1 MRLSFFYTSPHSLRP
16 FPLSW
21 NNSRRGGRNRGSEVR
36 LEEWMIEANGLT
48 KRYERVTA
56 VDGLVLRIGRGE
68 ILALLGP
75 NGAGK
80 TTTTRMLAGI
90 LRPDEGG
97 ARVAGFDILTQTE
110 QVRAAVG
117 VLTEQ
122 HGLYTRMRC
131 GEYLDFFGALYGL
144 TPSERKQRARHLL
157 QELHLEVDSDAWL
170 AEFSKGMRQRLALV
184 RALLHSPGILLLDEP
199 TSALDPESARI
210 VRNLLRRMRGE
221 GCTILVCTHN
231 LSEAEELADRIAI
244 IRRGRLIAEGTA
256 AELRM
261 RMLGPAVFELRLA
274 EESGDLRSALD
285 GLADVVVVGRTPAS
299 IRYRASDPRSAN
311 PEILRR
317 VMERGGRVMELR
329 EVTPSLESVYLQAVA
344 EDDGADPG
352 KEAA

>member
-1 MRLSFFYTSPHSLRP
+1 VDRLT
-16 FPLSW
+16 
-21 NNSRRGGRNRGSEVR
+21 
-36 LEEWMIEANGLT
+36 I
-48 KRYERVTA
+48 RV
-56 VDGLVLRIGRGE
+56 GRGE

-80 TTTTRMLAGI
+80 TTTIRMLAGI

-97 ARVAGFDILTQTE
+97 ARVAGFDILSQTE
-110 QVRAAVG
+110 HVRAAVG

-122 HGLYTRMRC
+122 HGLYNRMRC

-144 TPSERKQRARHLL
+144 TAAERKARSLRLL
-157 QELHLEVDSDAWL
+157 QELRLDVDSDAWL
-170 AEFSKGMRQRLALV
+170 VEFSKGMRQRLALV
-184 RALLHSPGILLLDEP
+184 RAMMHAPRVLLLDEP
-199 TSALDPESARI
+199 TSALDPESARV
-210 VRNLLRRMRGE
+210 VRDLLRSMRDE

-256 AELRM
+256 DELRT

-274 EESGDLRSALD
+274 QENDDLVSALE
-285 GLADVVVVGRTPAS
+285 GLAEIVERKPECVRF
-299 IRYRASDPRSAN
+299 RAADPHSAN

-329 EVTPSLESVYLQAVA
+329 EVTPSLETVYLQAVA
-344 EDDGADPG
+344 EEDGPPDAG
-352 KEAA
+352 GIR

>member
-1 MRLSFFYTSPHSLRP
+1 MRLSFFL
-16 FPLSW
+16 FP
-21 NNSRRGGRNRGSEVR
+21 RDGR
-36 LEEWMIEANGLT
+36 MIEANGLT

-56 VDGLVLRIGRGE
+56 VDGLNLRVGQGE

-90 LRPDEGG
+90 LRPDEGN
-97 ARVAGFDILTQTE
+97 ARVAGFDVLTRTE

-122 HGLYTRMRC
+122 HGLYNRMRC

-144 TPSERKQRARHLL
+144 SAAERKARAATLL
-157 QELHLEVDSDAWL
+157 RTLRLDVDGDAWL

-184 RALLHSPGILLLDEP
+184 RALMHAPRVLLLDEP
-199 TSALDPESARI
+199 TSALDPESARV
-210 VRNLLRRMRGE
+210 VRDLLRSMRAE

-256 AELRM
+256 AELRT

-274 EESGDLRSALD
+274 EPNGGRWPAFEDLAE
-285 GLADVVVVGRTPAS
+285 VVERAPDR
-299 IRYRASDPRSAN
+299 IRYRAADPRAAN

-317 VMERGGRVMELR
+317 ALEHGARVTELR
-329 EVTPSLESVYLQAVA
+329 EVTPSLETVYLQAVA
-344 EDDGADPG
+344 EEGAPAG
-352 KEAA
+352 EGLR

>member
-1 MRLSFFYTSPHSLRP
+1 
-16 FPLSW
+16 
-21 NNSRRGGRNRGSEVR
+21 
-36 LEEWMIEANGLT
+36 MIEANGLT
-48 KRYERVTA
+48 KHYERVTA
-56 VDGLVLRIGRGE
+56 VDGLSLRVGRGE

-90 LRPDEGG
+90 LRPNAGG
-97 ARVAGFDILTQTE
+97 ARVAGFDVLTETE
-110 QVRAAVG
+110 NVRAAVG

-122 HGLYTRMRC
+122 HGLYSRMRC

-144 TPSERKQRARHLL
+144 PPAERRDRARNLMRDL
-157 QELHLEVDSDAWL
+157 RLEVDSDAWL

-184 RALLHSPGILLLDEP
+184 RALMHSPKVLLLDEP
-199 TSALDPESARI
+199 TSALDPESARV
-210 VRNLLRRMRGE
+210 VRDLLRSMRAA

-274 EESGDLRSALD
+274 EESDALASVLD
-285 GLADVVVVGRTPAS
+285 GLAEGIGRTPAS
-299 IRYRASDPRSAN
+299 IRYRAADPLSAN
-311 PEILRR
+311 PEIVRR
-317 VMERGGRVMELR
+317 VMERGGKVVELR

-344 EDDGADPG
+344 EEGAPAPSREG
-352 KEAA
+352 I

>member
-1 MRLSFFYTSPHSLRP
+1 
-16 FPLSW
+16 
-21 NNSRRGGRNRGSEVR
+21 
-36 LEEWMIEANGLT
+36 MIEANGLT
-48 KRYERVTA
+48 KHYERVTA
-56 VDGLVLRIGRGE
+56 VDGLSLRVGRGE

-90 LRPDEGG
+90 LRPNAGG
-97 ARVAGFDILTQTE
+97 ACVAGFDILTETE
-110 QVRAAVG
+110 NVRAAVG

-122 HGLYTRMRC
+122 HGLYSRMRC

-144 TPSERKQRARHLL
+144 PPAERRDRAQNLMRDLR
-157 QELHLEVDSDAWL
+157 LEVDSDAWL

-184 RALLHSPGILLLDEP
+184 RALMHSPKVLLLDEP
-199 TSALDPESARI
+199 TSALDPESARV
-210 VRNLLRRMRGE
+210 VRDLLRSMRAT

-274 EESGDLRSALD
+274 EDSEALASVLD
-285 GLADVVVVGRTPAS
+285 GLAEGIGRTPAS
-299 IRYRASDPRSAN
+299 IRYRAADPLSAN
-311 PEILRR
+311 PEIIRR
-317 VMERGGRVMELR
+317 VMEWGGKVVELR

-344 EDDGADPG
+344 EEGAPPPSR
-352 KEAA
+352 EVT

>member
-1 MRLSFFYTSPHSLRP
+1 
-16 FPLSW
+16 
-21 NNSRRGGRNRGSEVR
+21 
-36 LEEWMIEANGLT
+36 MIEAQGLT

-56 VDGLVLRIGRGE
+56 VDRLALRVGQGE

-97 ARVAGFDILTQTE
+97 GRVAGFDILTQTE
-110 QVRAAVG
+110 YVRAAVG

-122 HGLYTRMRC
+122 HGLYNRMRC

-144 TPSERKQRARHLL
+144 SASERKARAAQLL
-157 QELHLEVDSDAWL
+157 QELRLDVDSDAWL

-184 RALLHSPGILLLDEP
+184 RALMHSPRILLLDEP
-199 TSALDPESARI
+199 TSALDPESARL
-210 VRNLLRRMRGE
+210 VRDLLRSMRKS
-221 GCTILVCTHN
+221 GCTLLVCTHN
-231 LSEAEELADRIAI
+231 LPEAEELADRIAI

-256 AELRM
+256 EDLRT

-274 EESGDLRSALD
+274 EESNDLGSAFE
-285 GLADVVVVGRTPAS
+285 GLADVVDRKPDCVRF
-299 IRYRASDPRSAN
+299 RAADPRFSN

-317 VMERGGRVMELR
+317 LMERGARVVELR

-344 EDDGADPG
+344 EDDDPAHRA
-352 KEAA
+352 ELR

>member
-1 MRLSFFYTSPHSLRP
+1 
-16 FPLSW
+16 
-21 NNSRRGGRNRGSEVR
+21 
-36 LEEWMIEANGLT
+36 MIEANGLT

-56 VDGLVLRIGRGE
+56 VNRLSLRVGRGE

-90 LRPDEGG
+90 LRPNEGG
-97 ARVAGFDILTQTE
+97 AQVAGFDILTQTE
-110 QVRAAVG
+110 EVRAAVG

-122 HGLYTRMRC
+122 HGLYNRMRC

-144 TPSERKQRARHLL
+144 SAAERKSRADTLL
-157 QELHLEVDSDAWL
+157 KALRLDVEEDAWL

-184 RALLHSPGILLLDEP
+184 RALMHSPRILLLDEP
-199 TSALDPESARI
+199 TSALDPESARV
-210 VRNLLRRMRGE
+210 VRNLLRSMRAE
-221 GCTILVCTHN
+221 GAAIMVCTHN

-244 IRRGRLIAEGTA
+244 IRRGQLIAEGTA

-274 EESGDLRSALD
+274 RPDGERLPALEDLAE
-285 GLADVVVVGRTPAS
+285 VVERAPDRL
-299 IRYRASDPRSAN
+299 RYRAADPHAAN

-317 VMERGGRVMELR
+317 ALERGAPVIGLC
-329 EVTPSLESVYLQAVA
+329 EVTPSLETVYLQAVA
-344 EDDGADPG
+344 ED
-352 KEAA
+352 EAPAEGLR

>member
-1 MRLSFFYTSPHSLRP
+1 
-16 FPLSW
+16 
-21 NNSRRGGRNRGSEVR
+21 
-36 LEEWMIEANGLT
+36 MIEAHGLT

-56 VDGLVLRIGRGE
+56 VDNLSLRVGRGE

-90 LRPDEGG
+90 LRPNSGG
-97 ARVAGFDILTQTE
+97 ARVAGFDILTETE

-122 HGLYTRMRC
+122 HGLYSRMRC

-144 TPSERKQRARHLL
+144 TAAERRERAKSLL
-157 QELHLEVDSDAWL
+157 HELRLEVDSDAWL

-184 RALLHSPGILLLDEP
+184 RALMHSPKVLLLDEP
-199 TSALDPESARI
+199 TSALDPESARV
-210 VRNLLRRMRGE
+210 VRDLLRSMRKD
-221 GCTILVCTHN
+221 GCTIMVCTHN

-274 EESGDLRSALD
+274 EEDGDLAATLS
-285 GLADVVVVGRTPAS
+285 GLADVIERTPLG
-299 IRYRASDPRSAN
+299 IRYRAADPRSAN
-311 PEILRR
+311 PEVLRR
-317 VMERGGRVMELR
+317 VMDRGGKVVELR
-329 EVTPSLESVYLQAVA
+329 EVTPSLETVYLQAVA
-344 EDDGADPG
+344 EESDPQSG
-352 KEAA
+352 EAK

>member
-1 MRLSFFYTSPHSLRP
+1 
-16 FPLSW
+16 
-21 NNSRRGGRNRGSEVR
+21 
-36 LEEWMIEANGLT
+36 MIEAHGLT

-56 VDGLVLRIGRGE
+56 VDNLSLRVGRGE

-90 LRPDEGG
+90 LRPNSGG
-97 ARVAGFDILTQTE
+97 AHVAGFDILTETE

-122 HGLYTRMRC
+122 HGLYSRMRC

-144 TPSERKQRARHLL
+144 TAKERGERAKNLL
-157 QELHLEVDSDAWL
+157 RELRLEVDSDAWL

-184 RALLHSPGILLLDEP
+184 RALMHSPKVLLLDEP
-199 TSALDPESARI
+199 TSALDPESARV
-210 VRNLLRRMRGE
+210 VRDLLRSMRRD
-221 GCTILVCTHN
+221 GCTIMVCTHN

-261 RMLGPAVFELRLA
+261 RMLGPAIFELRLA
-274 EESGDLRSALD
+274 EEDGDLAAALS
-285 GLADVVVVGRTPAS
+285 GLGDVIERVPLG
-299 IRYRASDPRSAN
+299 IRYRAADPRSAN
-311 PEILRR
+311 PEVIRR
-317 VMERGGRVMELR
+317 VMERGGKVVELR
-329 EVTPSLESVYLQAVA
+329 EVTPSLETVYLQAVA
-344 EDDGADPG
+344 EEGDPPSG
-352 KEAA
+352 EAK